1 MIFHAK
7 HRHRIAKAY
16 PECHRV
22 RNAKVWHI
30 AGPEGTKV
38 CVEADFA
45 TPVHLLRLPVKF
57 RQGELRCSLRMATT
71 PKVGHQVVSELFIG
85 PCGRQ
90 ACCSARSDRPLEA
103 QTLGQIHTCASRE
116 RTTPF
121 LSIVCLS
128 YWTRS

>member
-45 TPVHLLRLPVKF
+45 TTVHFDCLAI
-57 RQGELRCSLRMATT
+57 E
-71 PKVGHQVVSELFIG
+71 
-85 PCGRQ
+85 
-90 ACCSARSDRPLEA
+90 
-103 QTLGQIHTCASRE
+103 LGQRE
-116 RTTPF
+116 LWRH
-121 LSIVCLS
+121 V
-128 YWTRS
+128 RVVDR